1 MDEQEREEVG
11 MFARDRDL
19 LVLEPSLVRDIGWVG
34 QRLVQGTGSIAGTT
48 LTMTSQDVGFDD
60 AGVDSGGVVVVG
72 GVVYE
77 VVAQLSAST
86 LTISR
91 MRGADDGAV
100 LTPSPVTGVGV
111 EVPTFLPQLAMVHG
125 QVLRMLG
132 IDPDEAAGVGVV
144 SESSIVNP
152 GSFVLLEAL
161 GTLHLVFA
169 AASALASEGSP
180 AAFKMGMYRERFAAE
195 RGRVSAR
202 IDTDGDGV
210 ADATRRP
217 SVVQLVRA

>member
-1 MDEQEREEVG
+1 
-11 MFARDRDL
+11 MFAKDRDL

-34 QRLVQGTGSIAGTT
+34 QRLVQGTGTIAGTT

-60 AGVDSGGVVVVG
+60 AGVGAGGVVVVG

-77 VVAQLSAST
+77 IVAQLGAST

-91 MRGADDGAV
+91 MRGSEDDAV
-100 LTPSPVTGVGV
+100 LMPSPVTGVSV
-111 EVPTFLPQLAMVHG
+111 EVPTFGPQLAMVHG

-132 IDPDEAAGVGVV
+132 IDPDAVPDVGVV

-152 GSFVLLEAL
+152 GAFVLMEAL

-180 AAFKMGMYRERFAAE
+180 AAFKAGMYRERFATE

-202 IDTDGDGV
+202 VDTDGDGV